1 MTEKIRVGQIK
12 YVCVNFFFSFNG
24 SPRRSLRDFIF
35 IADVGEV
42 KSGDGKN
49 PPTTTGDKSSETK
62 KVQEASVLRI
72 REVYP
77 RSEFFHPGSR
87 VKKIPDPGSASK
99 KKRIKVF

>member
-1 MTEKIRVGQIK
+1 MFVSI
-12 YVCVNFFFSFNG
+12 FFVFFNG

-62 KVQEASVLRI
+62 KVQEVSVLRI
-72 REVYP
+72 P
-77 RSEFFHPGSR
+77 DQNFFHPGSM
-87 VKKIPDPGSASK
+87 VKKISDPDLRQS
-99 KKRIKVF
+99 I